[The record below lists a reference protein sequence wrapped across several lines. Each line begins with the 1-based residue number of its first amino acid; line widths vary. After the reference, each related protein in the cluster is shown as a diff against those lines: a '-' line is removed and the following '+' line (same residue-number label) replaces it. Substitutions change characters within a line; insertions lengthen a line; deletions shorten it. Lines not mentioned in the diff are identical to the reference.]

1 MELRVLSKF
10 HLELL
15 GCYKKLYNKEVEPLV
30 GLPGG
35 IYLFLIILVFTNKNH
50 EKINIYFLL
59 YFSVRKKMMQKM
71 TRTNGMIRKYLA
83 NVTQY
88 REKYLTQPL
97 PKKTEISRNNELL
110 SFQNI
115 DFKTIY
121 IEAKYLLT

>member
-35 IYLFLIILVFTNKNH
+35 IYLFLIIFVFT
-50 EKINIYFLL
+50 EKKPMIF
-59 YFSVRKKMMQKM
+59 FSVRKKMMQKM